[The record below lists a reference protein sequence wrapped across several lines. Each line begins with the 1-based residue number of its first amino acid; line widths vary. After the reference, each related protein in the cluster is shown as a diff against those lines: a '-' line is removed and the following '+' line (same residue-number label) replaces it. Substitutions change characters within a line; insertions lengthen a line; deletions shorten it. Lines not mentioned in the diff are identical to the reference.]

1 MMKADV
7 SLSKYKYFITKYF
20 IITHYNYVDDW
31 LTQVHLNRCVYSLQ
45 LYNSNG
51 SDVNAVDSHQHD
63 LRLITDKT
71 YMSHW

>member
-1 MMKADV
+1 M
-7 SLSKYKYFITKYF
+7 
-20 IITHYNYVDDW
+20 DDW
-31 LTQVHLNRCVYSLQ
+31 LTQVHLEVWPLNRCVYSLQ